1 MPQDIHPAA
10 EPTLRP
16 PENDAASGVWRWLLA
31 AVVVVVILVGAYQ
44 AYRWLVSDVERRRAV
59 AVEPAPAPASTP
71 VAMAP
76 PAERTPPPVAR
87 APAPA
92 PPPAAAPNEGPA
104 PAVTG
109 QSIHKCV
116 VDGQV
121 TYSNQPCPDGAIST
135 TLQADTPGTDP
146 NGVAGSAG
154 DSVPAVLVARPA
166 SLSVGDPGSQT
177 AVCGYL
183 KAEIERLDF
192 EFKQPLPPAV
202 LDHISSQ
209 LASLRARHGEAKCA
223 PLTKP
228 ADKKPAAAAP
238 KRPPPKVVEEKR
250 GD

>member
-10 EPTLRP
+10 EPKLRP

-109 QSIHKCV
+109 QSIHAR
-116 VDGQV
+116 QRWH
-121 TYSNQPCPDGAIST
+121 SASSGALS
-135 TLQADTPGTDP
+135 
-146 NGVAGSAG
+146 
-154 DSVPAVLVARPA
+154 RP
-166 SLSVGDPGSQT
+166 VR
-177 AVCGYL
+177 V
-183 KAEIERLDF
+183 
-192 EFKQPLPPAV
+192 
-202 LDHISSQ
+202 
-209 LASLRARHGEAKCA
+209 
-223 PLTKP
+223 
-228 ADKKPAAAAP
+228 
-238 KRPPPKVVEEKR
+238 
-250 GD
+250 